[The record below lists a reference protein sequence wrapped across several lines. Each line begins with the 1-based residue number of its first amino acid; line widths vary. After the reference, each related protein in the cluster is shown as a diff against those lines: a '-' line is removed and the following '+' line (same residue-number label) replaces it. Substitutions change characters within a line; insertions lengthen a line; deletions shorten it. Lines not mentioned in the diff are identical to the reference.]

1 MSNFK
6 NLFETLLNQQNET
19 SVKKDSDFSSD
30 NNTNYINMLD
40 QYFQN
45 YFDEDEEKMI
55 IPQQTVP
62 EKSKQIKPLK
72 KDKSEIQ
79 PNRETNKINNNHVDS
94 NAVKYLNK
102 PNNQNN
108 FDFIRRSIIYDND
121 EYILTNNIV
130 MSINDLLEKDHV
142 LVKPVIKLNSI
153 DLIQNLFKND
163 TKNIVIKEL
172 CTDIYYIKYYEKE
185 YIFNYINEKT
195 IENGFK
201 DYYKYTTFKKIS
213 SESIEN
219 LVSLL
224 HVYGCIEAQP
234 FYIFELSF
242 KILNEKNTYT
252 YLVNDDAFK
261 FISNCSSKEIQKK
274 IIKEFIR
281 KDVEYLL
288 ESLLNGQFLKLVIT
302 DGTKQIT
309 I

>member
-6 NLFETLLNQQNET
+6 NLFETLLNQQNEST
-19 SVKKDSDFSSD
+19 AKKDSDFPSD

-45 YFDEDEEKMI
+45 YFDEDEKKMI
-55 IPQQTVP
+55 NPQQVAS
-62 EKSKQIKPLK
+62 EKPKQIKPLK
-72 KDKSEIQ
+72 KDKSEIK
-79 PNRETNKINNNHVDS
+79 PNCNTYKINNNVDPIT
-94 NAVKYLNK
+94 VKYLNK

-108 FDFIRRSIIYDND
+108 FDFIRRSIIYNND

-142 LVKPVIKLNSI
+142 LVKPIIKLNPT
-153 DLIQNLFKND
+153 DLIQSLFKND

-172 CTDIYYIKYYEKE
+172 STDIYYIKYYEKE

-201 DYYKYTTFKKIS
+201 DYYKYTTFKKIT

-242 KILNEKNTYT
+242 KLLNEKNTYT

-261 FISNCSSKEIQKK
+261 FISNCPSKEIQRK

-302 DGTKQIT
+302 DGTNQIT